1 MVSSLEG
8 DSVISKH
15 RHRNRSN
22 TFTAKYTPEPA
33 NQPSSL
39 GENLNNGYLD
49 LASTNINTHKE
60 SNICRYDSFLHAV
73 ICSSSQHA
81 KTGIHIK
88 GQQPSPGP
96 VQQQKS
102 WKSHHRS
109 RSHDLAQGPFR
120 YTLLE
125 PYETITQETLTEQ
138 LKNTES
144 RAKSFDYCKDQDV
157 VHRFNINPDNK
168 NKTHLNRSESKVKS
182 YDLEQ
187 NIEAIRKTNV
197 NRKPV
202 VHGHACSPHHLKH
215 QNREKYHAR
224 AMAQVEKWLEND
236 NNTRLMKNSKKR
248 WPEQDCKVSEKIDNL
263 TANLDINDSLEWRGL
278 LRGSEADG
286 EGEDSN
292 GTSTVHRYVHE
303 HIHHHYHHFEDKMAS
318 TNAVVV

>member
-1 MVSSLEG
+1 M
-8 DSVISKH
+8 
-15 RHRNRSN
+15 
-22 TFTAKYTPEPA
+22 
-33 NQPSSL
+33 
-39 GENLNNGYLD
+39 NNGYLD
-49 LASTNINTHKE
+49 LASTNANSNKE

-81 KTGIHIK
+81 KTGLHVK
-88 GQQPSPGP
+88 NQVTP
-96 VQQQKS
+96 VAPIQQQKS

-125 PYETITQETLTEQ
+125 PYEGTPPDMIDIKNVET
-138 LKNTES
+138 
-144 RAKSFDYCKDQDV
+144 RAKSFDYCKDQDTF
-157 VHRFNINPDNK
+157 HRFNVNTDK
-168 NKTHLNRSESKVKS
+168 NKTHLNRSDSKIKS

-187 NIEAIRKTNV
+187 NIEAIRKTNL
-197 NRKPV
+197 NRKQTT
-202 VHGHACSPHHLKH
+202 HSHACSPHHLKH
-215 QNREKYHAR
+215 QNREKYRAR

-236 NNTRLMKNSKKR
+236 NNTRLMKNSKKK
-248 WPEQDCKVSEKIDNL
+248 WPEQDFKVSEKVDNL
-263 TANLDINDSLEWRGL
+263 TANLDLGDSIEWRGL

-303 HIHHHYHHFEDKMAS
+303 HIHHHYHHFEDKIPS